1 LKFNLKQPA
10 SSPQEQIMGI
20 FNRKADTV
28 ATTTAGPGLPH
39 LTGDYTIDPTHS
51 EVGFS
56 VRHAMVTKV
65 RGQFAEYEGAL
76 HLDGSD
82 PAKSTAEVRIKVAS
96 IDTNQEQ
103 RDGHLRTGDFFDA
116 ENHPEITFRSTSA
129 EYLGDDSYRLSGDL
143 TIKGT
148 SKPVSIDFIFNGTAT
163 DPYGNQRVGF
173 EGSTVID
180 RTDWG
185 LSYNAA
191 LETGG
196 VLIGEKV
203 TLTFDIS
210 AIKAA

>member
-1 LKFNLKQPA
+1 MALFGRSK
-10 SSPQEQIMGI
+10 S
-20 FNRKADTV
+20 DT
-28 ATTTAGPGLPH
+28 ATATLDGPDLSH
-39 LTGDYTIDPTHS
+39 LTGTYTIDPTHS
-51 EVGFS
+51 EIGFS
-56 VRHAMVTKV
+56 VRHAMVTTV
-65 RGQFAEYEGAL
+65 RGQFAEYDGKL
-76 HLDGSD
+76 QLDGAN
-82 PAKSTAEVRIKVAS
+82 PAASTAEVTIKVVS

-116 ENHPEITFRSTSA
+116 EAHPEITFTSTAA
-129 EYLGDDSYRLSGDL
+129 EQVDAETYRLTGDL

-148 SKPVSIDFIFNGTAT
+148 TKPVSIDFTFNGQAT
-163 DPYGNQRVGF
+163 DPFGNLRVGF
-173 EGSTVID
+173 DGSTTIN

-203 TLTFDIS
+203 KLSFDIS